1 MRRFAALLS
10 IVLASVGL
18 VGRADATADGRRCG
32 DPSGTEDFGHLS
44 PAEANVDA
52 GALQDLLDWMSSRN
66 AASAR
71 VYRHGCLIGVSRPD
85 AVAQDLP
92 RSWNSASKAVNAIIV
107 GRAVQLGFLSL
118 SDPVSRWFPEADVA
132 HGKILLGQ
140 IITQTSGLRVSLS
153 GDTWTNSSTDS
164 VRIALHQ
171 AVEHEPGTR
180 YSYQQ
185 HGLNLLLACVQRAVG
200 RDVQDFAQQELF
212 GKLGIERD
220 EWFWVR
226 DRAGWTE
233 GWYGLVMSPR
243 LMPRLAQL
251 MLHDGVWNGERLLS
265 HEFVR
270 AAGSP
275 TPTNGGYGYLMWT
288 NRGDSYVTTEFPGRH
303 LVQRPLIP
311 SAPRDLYEFAG
322 LGGQNLYIIPS
333 LDMVIERS
341 GENPS
346 RDNAPDYS
354 RGGGGDYEWELFR
367 MLNRAVTDADWGDP
381 GPFQP
386 LEPAP
391 TDPGTLV
398 DTEQGLAG
406 LGVGAR
412 AGGCNLAGCDGSI
425 DFSGFERQRSE
436 IAGYGQGLTTR
447 GVIRP

>member
-1 MRRFAALLS
+1 
-10 IVLASVGL
+10 
-18 VGRADATADGRRCG
+18 
-32 DPSGTEDFGHLS
+32 
-44 PAEANVDA
+44 
-52 GALQDLLDWMSSRN
+52 
-66 AASAR
+66 
-71 VYRHGCLIGVSRPD
+71 
-85 AVAQDLP
+85 
-92 RSWNSASKAVNAIIV
+92 
-107 GRAVQLGFLSL
+107 
-118 SDPVSRWFPEADVA
+118 
-132 HGKILLGQ
+132 
-140 IITQTSGLRVSLS
+140 
-153 GDTWTNSSTDS
+153 
-164 VRIALHQ
+164 
-171 AVEHEPGTR
+171 
-180 YSYQQ
+180 
-185 HGLNLLLACVQRAVG
+185 
-200 RDVQDFAQQELF
+200 
-212 GKLGIERD
+212 
-220 EWFWVR
+220 
-226 DRAGWTE
+226 RAGWTE

-303 LVQRPLIP
+303 LVPRPLIP

-333 LDMVIERS
+333 LDIVIERS
-341 GENPS
+341 GENPC
-346 RDNAPDYS
+346 RDNARAYA

-386 LEPAP
+386 LEPAS

-412 AGGCNLAGCDGSI
+412 AGGCNLAGCDGRV

-436 IAGYGQGLTTR
+436 IGGYVQGLTTR
-447 GVIRP
+447 GVIRPGERRSAGWGPGHTGRAGLPGRPGGGRVHRRPPRTGRPGMAGPAGPVPRRPGLRRGNRPRTGRPARCSRRPLPPRLGRGTRPRRRRHRPHPG